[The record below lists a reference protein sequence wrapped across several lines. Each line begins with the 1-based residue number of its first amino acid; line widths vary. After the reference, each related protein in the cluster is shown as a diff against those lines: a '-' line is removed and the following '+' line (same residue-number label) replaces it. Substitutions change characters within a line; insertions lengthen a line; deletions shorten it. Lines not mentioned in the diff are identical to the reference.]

1 MIPISV
7 SVIVALVE
15 DISVNYI
22 MSSQIFQS
30 LAFINKAILENAPF
44 LT

>member
-1 MIPISV
+1 MIPISA

-22 MSSQIFQS
+22 MSSQIFQN
-30 LAFINKAILENAPF
+30 LAFINKAILENVPF